1 MCFLIQPYTLIYLKL
16 AREQAKPGGLDEM
29 ATRKIHKER
38 VQHLNGKSLRSGD
51 YVLYWMQSSQRA
63 EYNHALEYA
72 VQQANDLGQRLL
84 VVFGLTDDYPEAN
97 LRHYAFM
104 LEGLKDVQEALS
116 ERGIKLAVRRGP
128 PDEVTLEAGEDASL
142 IVTDRGYMRP
152 QRRWRERVAE
162 EASCLLTQVETDV
175 VVPVE
180 LASSKQ
186 EHAARTLR
194 PKIGEYLEDFLVAL
208 NPTKP
213 ENESLDIGVD
223 GLDLS
228 NIEKVLDDM
237 DLDRSVGALR
247 HLYRGGTS
255 EAKKMFRKFL
265 RKSFGDYVEN
275 RNQPQ
280 TDDVSHMSKYLHYG
294 HISPIWLV
302 LEARKAST
310 KRDNVESLVEELV
323 VRRELSMNFVFYTP
337 DYDSYSNLPGW
348 AKKTLG
354 EHKIDRR
361 EYTYTREQLENV
373 ETHDEYWNAAMREM
387 IYTGYMHN
395 YMRMYWGKKI
405 LEWSNTPEDAYATT
419 LYLNNKYFLD
429 GRDPNSFANVAWVFG
444 QHDRGWTERE
454 VYGKVRYM
462 SAGGLE
468 RKAKPE
474 QYVQKVAKRIET
486 SG

>member
-1 MCFLIQPYTLIYLKL
+1 M
-16 AREQAKPGGLDEM
+16 
-29 ATRKIHKER
+29 
-38 VQHLNGKSLRSGD
+38 RSGD

-72 VQQANDLGQRLL
+72 IQRANDLGQRLL

-128 PDEVTLEAGEDASL
+128 PDEVTLEAGEGASL

-213 ENESLDIGVD
+213 ENESLDIGVN

-265 RKSFGDYVEN
+265 RESFGDYVEN

-294 HISPIWLV
+294 HISPIWLA

-387 IYTGYMHN
+387 VHTGYMHN
-395 YMRMYWGKKI
+395 HMRMYWGKKI
-405 LEWSNTPEDAYATT
+405 LEWTDTPEQAYKTT
-419 LYLNNKYFLD
+419 LYLNDKYFVD
-429 GRDPNSFANVAWVFG
+429 GRDPNSYANIAWVYG
-444 QHDRGWTERE
+444 NHDRGWKERS
-454 VYGKVRYM
+454 VLGKIRYM

-468 RKAKPE
+468 RKAKPRE
-474 QYVQKVAKRIET
+474 YVEKVERLVEEGRPEAL
-486 SG
+486 

>member
-1 MCFLIQPYTLIYLKL
+1 
-16 AREQAKPGGLDEM
+16 M
-29 ATRKIHKER
+29 ATRKIQEER
-38 VQHLNGKSLRSGD
+38 VQNLNEADVKEGS

-63 EYNHALEYA
+63 EQNHALEYA
-72 VQQANDLGQRLL
+72 VQRANDLDQRLL

-97 LRHYAFM
+97 LRHYTFM
-104 LEGLKDVQEALS
+104 LEGLKDAQGALR
-116 ERGIKLAVRRGP
+116 ERGIKMVVREGSP
-128 PDEVTLEAGEDASL
+128 GDIALEAGKDASI

-152 QRRWRERVAE
+152 QKRWRERVAR
-162 EASCLLTQVETDV
+162 EAGCLVTQVESDV

-180 LASSKQ
+180 LASEKR
-186 EHAARTLR
+186 EPAARTLR
-194 PKIGEYLEDFLVAL
+194 PRIGEYLEDFLVKL
-208 NPTKP
+208 TPTKISKH
-213 ENESLDIGVD
+213 SLNMKAE

-228 NIEKVLDDM
+228 DIEKVLGGM
-237 DLDRSVGALR
+237 DLDRSVGALS

-255 EAKKMFRKFL
+255 EAKKVFRRFL
-265 RKSFGDYVEN
+265 REGFDAYEEH

-280 TDDVSHMSKYLHYG
+280 TDDVSHMSKYLHFG
-294 HISPIWLV
+294 QISPIWLA
-302 LEARKAST
+302 LEARRAKT
-310 KRDNVESLVEELV
+310 KKDNIESFVEELV

-348 AKKTLG
+348 AKATLE
-354 EHKIDRR
+354 EHKDDDRER
-361 EYTYTREQLENV
+361 TYTRKQLENA
-373 ETHDEYWNAAMREM
+373 ETHDEYWNAAMKEM
-387 IYTGYMHN
+387 VHTGYMHN

-405 LEWSNTPEDAYATT
+405 LEWSNTPEYAYRTT

-462 SAGGLE
+462 SSGGLE
-468 RKAKPE
+468 RKTKPD
-474 QYVQKVAKRIET
+474 QYVEKVEKRIGA